1 MNGERLQSDI
11 AEAVFRIDGDMAI
24 PSHRAAGPWNPSLQH
39 GSAPASLVA
48 WASEQMPTASPM
60 RVARM
65 TIDLMR
71 PVPIAPL
78 KIRARI
84 IRQGRKIQL
93 CEVRLLTHESEVVRA
108 SVLKVRTA
116 DGAWPP
122 DAALRGLDLP
132 LPDAG
137 RDLHEI
143 AGISNPFLEG
153 ISVRVVKGALQSPGP
168 AAAWFRAV
176 RPIIEGGAVSGLMR
190 AAIAADFS
198 NGISSVLDLRA
209 WTFINADLTVSLA
222 RNPIGEWILLD
233 AETWLPANG
242 GGIAFSKLADT
253 SGYFGYA
260 TQTLIVEP
268 R

>member
-1 MNGERLQSDI
+1 MNEASLRLDM

-24 PSHRAAGPWNPSLQH
+24 PSRHAGGPWNPSFQH

-48 WASEQMPTASPM
+48 WVCEKIATPSPM

-78 KIRARI
+78 KIRSRVV
-84 IRQGRKIQL
+84 REGRKIQL
-93 CEVRLLTHESEVVRA
+93 CEIRLLADDSEVVRA
-108 SVLKVRTA
+108 SVLKVRTTDLA
-116 DGAWPP
+116 SPP
-122 DAALRGLDLP
+122 ALRDLDLP
-132 LPDAG
+132 LPDTG
-137 RDLHEI
+137 RDPYEN
-143 AGISNPFLEG
+143 AGINNPFIEG
-153 ISVRVVKGALQSPGP
+153 IAVHVVKGALQSPGP
-168 AAAWFRAV
+168 AAVWFRAV

-198 NGISSVLDLRA
+198 NGISSVLDFRA
-209 WTFINADLTVSLA
+209 WTFINGDLTVSLA

-242 GGIAFSKLADT
+242 GGIAFSRLADT